1 MFYPELQMP
10 YMAVSATSL
19 KKKASLKGRVMASS
33 MVDRGIKLGEV
44 EMAMV

>member
-10 YMAVSATSL
+10 YMAVFTAQKHRSTL
-19 KKKASLKGRVMASS
+19 IGQVMASS
-33 MVDRGIKLGEV
+33 MVDRAIELGEV

>member
-10 YMAVSATSL
+10 YMAVFTAQKHRSTL
-19 KKKASLKGRVMASS
+19 IGRVMGMSV
-33 MVDRGIKLGEV
+33 VDRAIKLGEV